1 MWARMRNT
9 IRAKIARNSDTYG
22 SFLSRWSFDEA
33 IATIPYYITY
43 TGRSLKVPGARGR
56 CGGSPVPIHQKA
68 LLLIHLVPGPLE
80 FGEILDLGGD
90 GLDQSVDPVPHPS
103 LVTR

>member
-1 MWARMRNT
+1 MWDRMRNT

-33 IATIPYYITY
+33 ITTIPFFMTY
-43 TGRSLKVPGARGR
+43 VGKFLKVSGARER
-56 CGGSPVPIHQKA
+56 CGGSPVPVHQKA
-68 LLLIHLVPGPLE
+68 LLLIHLVPGLLE